1 MKPDKPHISISQVGM
16 YTRCGEQYRRRYVE
30 GEKIPPGIAAIK
42 GISVHKGAEFNFK
55 AKIQSKKDKPV
66 GDVVDYA
73 VATLEGQI
81 ENEGIT
87 LSPDEKV
94 RGQKVVKDEAKDRTA
109 KMASVLMTQVAPR
122 YQPIAVEE
130 TVNVPLE
137 TSSHNLKGIID
148 LEVEGGTI
156 VDLKTSWQGKNAAKP
171 WTQERVDKSIQLPF
185 YGMMKRSLT
194 GKDPQAVIVEN
205 VVEGSRTPNVTF
217 SRKVGMEDYQAV
229 IRRLNR
235 ILDGINKGVYTPA
248 NPESSWWC
256 SPNWCGYWATCEF
269 GGKK

>member
-1 MKPDKPHISISQVGM
+1 MKTEKPHISISQVGM

-30 GEKIPPGIAAIK
+30 GEKIPPGIAAVK

-94 RGQKVVKDEAKDRTA
+94 RGQKVIMGEAKDRTA

-122 YQPIAVEE
+122 YQPVTVEE
-130 TVNVPLE
+130 TVNVPLP
-137 TSSHNLKGIID
+137 TSSHDLKGIID
-148 LEVEGGTI
+148 LEAEGGTI
-156 VDLKTSWQGKNAAKP
+156 VDLKTSARAWN
-171 WTQERVDKSIQLPF
+171 QERVDKSIQLPF
-185 YGMMKRSLT
+185 YGMMKRALT
-194 GKDPQAVIVEN
+194 GKDPEAVVVEN
-205 VVEGSRTPNVTF
+205 IVDGSKMSNVTF
-217 SRKVGMEDYQAV
+217 SRKVGMNDYETV

-235 ILDGINKGVYTPA
+235 ILEGINKGVYTPA
-248 NPESSWWC
+248 NPETSWWC
-256 SPNWCGYWATCEF
+256 SSTWCGYWTTCPF